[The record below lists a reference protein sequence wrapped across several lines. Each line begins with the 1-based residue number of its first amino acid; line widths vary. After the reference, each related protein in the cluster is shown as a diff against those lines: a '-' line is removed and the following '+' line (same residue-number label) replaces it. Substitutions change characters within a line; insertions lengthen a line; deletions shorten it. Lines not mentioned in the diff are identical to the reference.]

1 MRIVLTLLALLC
13 GCHAAFAD
21 RVPLPRAKP
30 ASPMERYEF
39 SRAPTTAPSAIRH
52 SGLITAQPPS
62 SCVERLAKI
71 AQFASLPEVTGPG
84 ECGIADVVRL
94 ENIVMPD
101 GSMVAVSPYATLGCP
116 MAEALAQWMRD
127 IGPAANE
134 FGSPPAAIT
143 NQSAYVCRG
152 RNGNPAAKLSEH
164 GRGNALDVASIK
176 LANGRL
182 LDLTNRSV
190 SEDFRRRVRDA
201 ACDRFATVL
210 GPGSDRFHETHV
222 HLDLAERKN
231 GYSMCQWNI
240 DVHTASDDASERTPM
255 LRSFVPA
262 RGSKGS

>member
-13 GCHAAFAD
+13 GCQAAFAD
-21 RVPLPRAKP
+21 LVPLPRAKP
-30 ASPMERYEF
+30 ASLMERYEL
-39 SRAPTTAPSAIRH
+39 SRVPTTAPLVIRH
-52 SGLITAQPPS
+52 SGLNKSQPPS

-71 AQFASLPEVTGPG
+71 AKFAPLPEVTGPG

-101 GSMVAVSPYATLGCP
+101 GSLVAVFPYAILGCP

-143 NQSAYVCRG
+143 NHSAYVCRG

-201 ACDRFATVL
+201 ACERFATVL
-210 GPGSDRFHETHV
+210 GPGSDRYHETHI

-240 DVHTASDDASERTPM
+240 DVHTASNEESGRTPA
-255 LRSFVPA
+255 LRSFVPKRA
-262 RGSKGS
+262 NGS